1 MKNVSY
7 FSSGRESYCLKKI
20 LLTMKISTFL
30 LIVNLL
36 QITAVG
42 YSQNEKLNLQLKNV
56 TLKEMFLAIEKQT
69 NYKFLYRDDALEN
82 IQINVSAIN
91 TPVSEVLS
99 KVLENSSNTFKVLD
113 NNLIVIASKETLQN
127 QKVTGTITDASTG
140 EELPGVNIIVE
151 GSTVGVVSDAFG
163 KYSLEIASSSAVLIF
178 SYVGY
183 NSERVEVSGR
193 QVINVS
199 LVPDIKKLEE
209 VVVVGYGVVKKS
221 DLTGSVSSVKVDAI
235 KSIPSNSIEK
245 LLQGRS
251 AGLQVIN
258 SSQDPGAGATIRIRG
273 GSSLRGSNSP
283 LIVVDGFPLGEAGD
297 LKQIN
302 PADIESIEILKDAS
316 ASAIYG
322 SRGANGVVMVTTTKA
337 KVGTTRVRVV
347 QQNTFSQFSSKLKMW
362 TDPLLMAQ
370 LTNEEMVNAG
380 LPIIYNGQT
389 NSNGVYYPSI
399 DEIQTGAW
407 PHRTKWED
415 IVFRDMPVSNNTS
428 ASVSSANER
437 TSFNLSLNYLKENGV
452 YISDDYQKGIGNLSV
467 SHKVTNKLKITSTN
481 IFSRNKRNNNGG
493 LAYWRNPLWPVYT
506 ETGDYYLTGITDFSH
521 PMALTNYVKNVNYGL
536 DYITS
541 NLLDYQLTDHLNVKS
556 QVNYKYG
563 TTVNDN
569 FQPKQYTEGGY
580 FNNGAA
586 YLSNW
591 MGQNFSAE
599 TFFTYDRIFNED
611 HHITLMGGQSYEYG
625 MQRGSSMGSYNF
637 VNEALGNENMGAG
650 DPQKNTHSNYL
661 SRTKLLSYMSRLN
674 YSLFDKYIVTATMR
688 ADGSSK
694 FGSNN
699 RWAYFPSGAVSWKAH
714 NEGFIQS
721 MNVFNELKF
730 RFSYGISGNQGISP
744 YQTLSRYGTEN
755 YFDNGK
761 WNSVIGPGYVVGYS
775 GADDRYKIWGGIPN
789 NDLKWETTS
798 QSNFGVD
805 LAFFN
810 RRLRMILDIYSKNTT
825 DLLRERWLS
834 LSSGYNRMWV
844 NDGEINNK
852 GFEIT
857 IDGDILDKSG
867 FKLSSTLIFSKN
879 KNKVVSLGNAVSSGL
894 QNDKLTGMQYEFSG
908 YSFTQFRQV
917 ANILAIGQ
925 PINVYYGYKTNGIVQ
940 TLAEGVEAGLTGEMA
955 KPGEF
960 KYVDINGDG
969 TIDINDRTII
979 GDPNPDFTAS
989 LAINA
994 SYRNFDLSVFL
1005 NGVYGNDILYQNMIG
1020 QADISPL
1027 RWTLDNRT
1035 NDYPSLRNGRQYLLS
1050 DWFIKDGSFLRVQN
1064 LNVGYNLSLPNF
1076 KYFSRLRLY
1085 MNATNLYTF
1094 TKFKGYDPEVG
1105 MDGIYWGGYPRL
1117 RNWTFGIDLTF

>member
-1 MKNVSY
+1 
-7 FSSGRESYCLKKI
+7 
-20 LLTMKISTFL
+20 MKISTFL

-36 QITAVG
+36 QISAIG
-42 YSQNEKLNLQLKNV
+42 YSQNEKLNLQLRNA
-56 TLKEMFLAIEKQT
+56 TLKEMFSAIEKQT
-69 NYKFLYRDDALEN
+69 NYKFLYRDDVLEN
-82 IQINVSAIN
+82 IQVNVSASN
-91 TPVSEVLS
+91 ALLTEVLNKALENS
-99 KVLENSSNTFKVLD
+99 TNSYKVLE
-113 NNLIVIASKETLQN
+113 NNLIVIASKETLQQ

-140 EELPGVNIIVE
+140 EQLPGVNIVVE
-151 GSTVGVVSDAFG
+151 GSTLGVVSDAFG
-163 KYSLEIASSSAVLIF
+163 KFSIDLPSPNSVLVF

-183 NSERVEVSGR
+183 NTERVEVAGR
-193 QVINVS
+193 SAINVN
-199 LVPDIKKLEE
+199 LVPDIKSLEE

-221 DLTGSVSSVKVDAI
+221 DLTGSVSSVKVEAI
-235 KSIPSNSIEK
+235 KSIPSNSVEK

-251 AGLQVIN
+251 AGLQVIT

-273 GSSLRGSNSP
+273 GSSLRGSNAP

-322 SRGANGVVMVTTTKA
+322 SRGANGVVMVTTTRA
-337 KVGTTRVRVV
+337 KVGTTRIRVV
-347 QQNTFSQFSSKLKMW
+347 QQNTLSQFSSKLNKW

-380 LPIIYNGQT
+380 LPIIYNGKT

-399 DEIQTGAW
+399 EEIQSGAW
-407 PHRTKWED
+407 PYRTNWDEE
-415 IVFRDMPVSNNTS
+415 VFRDLPISNNTS
-428 ASVSSANER
+428 VSVSSANER
-437 TSFNLSLNYLKENGV
+437 TSYNLSLNYLKENGV
-452 YISDDYQKGIGNLSV
+452 YIDDDYQKGIANLSI
-467 SHKVTNKLKITSTN
+467 SHKVTNKLKITTSN

-506 ETGDYYLTGITDFSH
+506 ESGDYYLTGVTDFSH
-521 PMALTNYVKNVNYGL
+521 PLAITDHVKNINYGL

-541 NLLDYQLTDHLNVKS
+541 NLFDYQLTDHFNIKS
-556 QVNYKYG
+556 QINYKYG
-563 TTVNDN
+563 STVSDQY
-569 FQPKQYTEGGY
+569 QPKQYTEGGY

-586 YLSNW
+586 YLNNW

-599 TFFTYDRIFNED
+599 TFFTYDKLFGND
-611 HHITLMGGQSYEYG
+611 HHITFMGGHSYEYG
-625 MQRGSSMGSYNF
+625 MQRSSAMGSYNF
-637 VNEALGNENMGAG
+637 VNETLGNENMGAG
-650 DPQKNTHSNYL
+650 DPQKNTHSNGL
-661 SRTKLLSYMSRLN
+661 SKTKLLSYMGRLN
-674 YSLFDKYIVTATMR
+674 YALKDKYIVTATMR

-714 NEGFIQS
+714 NESFIQS
-721 MNVFNELKF
+721 MNIFDELKF
-730 RFSYGISGNQGISP
+730 RASYGISGNQGISP

-775 GADDRYKIWGGIPN
+775 GADDRYKVWGGIPN

-798 QSNFGVD
+798 QANFGLD
-805 LAFFN
+805 LAFLE
-810 RRLRMILDIYSKNTT
+810 RRLRFIVDIYNKNTT

-857 IDGDILDKSG
+857 VDGDIIDGEK
-867 FKLSSTLIFSKN
+867 FKLSSTLIFSRN
-879 KNKVVSLGNAVSSGL
+879 RNEVVSLGNAVSSGL
-894 QNDKLTGMQYEFSG
+894 QTDELTGMQYEFSG

-925 PINVYYGYKTNGIVQ
+925 PINVFYGYKTDGIIQ
-940 TLAEGVEAGLTGEMA
+940 TLEEGIDAGLTGEMA
-955 KPGEF
+955 RPGEF
-960 KYVDINGDG
+960 KYVDISGDG
-969 TIDINDRTII
+969 TIDIKDRTII

-989 LAINA
+989 LALNA
-994 SYRNFDLSVFL
+994 SYGNFDISVFL
-1005 NGVYGNDILYQNMIG
+1005 NGVYGNDVLYQNMIG

-1027 RWTLDNRT
+1027 RWTLDNPT

-1064 LNVGYNLSLPNF
+1064 LNLGYNINLPAVKNIS
-1076 KYFSRLRLY
+1076 KLRIY
-1085 MNATNLYTF
+1085 MNATNLFTF

-1117 RNWTFGIDLTF
+1117 RNWTFGVDLTF